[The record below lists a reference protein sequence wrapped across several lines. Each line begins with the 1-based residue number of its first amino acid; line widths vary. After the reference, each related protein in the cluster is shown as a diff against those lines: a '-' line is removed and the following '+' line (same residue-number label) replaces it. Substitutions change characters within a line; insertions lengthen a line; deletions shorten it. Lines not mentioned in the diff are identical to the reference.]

1 MNVWADFGAILLWM
15 LWAVMFIGYLFAL
28 FAVIADLFRDHTLN
42 GWWKAVWVL
51 FLVFVP
57 FITVLVYLIARGE
70 GMAQRSNR
78 AALDADAA
86 ARSYIREAA
95 AKSPSEEIATASAL
109 LKAGTISSDEFAA
122 LKAKALA

>member
-70 GMAQRSNR
+70 GMAQRSHR

-86 ARSYIREAA
+86 ARSYIREAT
-95 AKSPSEEIATASAL
+95 AKSPSEEIETASAL
-109 LKAGTISSDEFAA
+109 LKAGTITSDEFAA